1 MKKHQPKVDLGL
13 VYGMY
18 GGVGYPGYYMDAEV
32 SKELFRLM
40 RCCFRKFW
48 KALKRF
54 QLSIGERVTALQNLL

>member
-32 SKELFRLM
+32 SKEIFRLM
-40 RCCFRKFW
+40 RHCFRKFW
-48 KALKRF
+48 KAAKSF
-54 QLSIGERVTALQNLL
+54 YSSIGEKVIALQNLL